1 MNYDFKTIIWEML
14 PEQSIASLVECYY
27 GRTSTSLR
35 GKNSRRWTLLK
46 EVRAV
51 EIEVLNIFRNEEVL
65 QNHQEGINTIRT
77 NHTCTDNT

>member
-1 MNYDFKTIIWEML
+1 MGQCVQRK
-14 PEQSIASLVECYY
+14 V
-27 GRTSTSLR
+27 LR

-51 EIEVLNIFRNEEVL
+51 EVEVLNIFRNEEVL

-77 NHTCTDNT
+77 NHTCTDVHDGESREYFEVVKKEQE